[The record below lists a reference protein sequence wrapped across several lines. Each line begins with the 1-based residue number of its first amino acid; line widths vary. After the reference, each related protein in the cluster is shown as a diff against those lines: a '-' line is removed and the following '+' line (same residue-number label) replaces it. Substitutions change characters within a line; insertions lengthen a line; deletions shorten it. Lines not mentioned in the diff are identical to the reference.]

1 MHVVLPQNLLD
12 RLLYHDVA
20 AYGIQPNT
28 SIDHIRELRSPD
40 YLFYAT
46 SVISVFQIAEVR
58 GTFLPSSIQM
68 AVNHDRFIV
77 ARRIE

>member
-20 AYGIQPNT
+20 AYGVPPT
-28 SIDHIRELRSPD
+28 TGVDHIRELQSLN

-46 SVISVFQIAEVR
+46 SVASIFQIAEVR
-58 GTFLPSSIQM
+58 GIFFPSRIKM
-68 AVNHDRFIV
+68 AVNHDRFI
-77 ARRIE
+77 